1 MSWKVTLPCTR
12 LEAELLGDDLPAFAA
27 FDPPPVLVTSEP
39 DEARPEEWQI
49 DAYFDD
55 RPDAATVA
63 LLHSMIPT
71 AKRRTP
77 AVECLADADWVTISQ
92 AGIEP
97 VQAGR
102 FFVHTGHNA
111 EIIPAGRK
119 AFEVG
124 AGLAFGTGTHA
135 TTSGCLM
142 ALDRLKQ
149 NGKRFDH
156 IADIGTGTGLLAFA
170 ALHLWQRAHAI
181 ASDIDPVSVE
191 VAADNA
197 EINGVALGQSPGRL
211 SLVTASGTAH
221 PLIARRAPYDLLIA
235 NILAGPLIELAP
247 TFGEHVA
254 DGGTL
259 VLAGLIR
266 AQASRVARAYA
277 RQGFRPSWQ
286 IDGEWPVLV
295 MTMRQ
300 RYGHRRPRHASA
312 RTSQPPGDFGTW

>member
-1 MSWKVTLPCTR
+1 MSWKITLPCTCA
-12 LEAELLGDDLPAFAA
+12 EAKALGDDLPAFAS

-39 DEARPEEWQI
+39 DETRPEEWQV
-49 DAYFDD
+49 DAYFEE
-55 RPDAATVA
+55 RPAKAAIA
-63 LLHSMIPT
+63 LLRAMIPSAT
-71 AKRRTP
+71 RTKP
-77 AVECLADADWVTISQ
+77 AIERLKDADWVMISQ

-97 VQAGR
+97 VRAGR

-111 EIIPAGRK
+111 EVIPAGLK

-170 ALHLWQRAHAI
+170 ALHLWQRAHAT

-191 VAADNA
+191 VAEDNA
-197 EINGVALGQSPGRL
+197 EINGVALGQSQGKL
-211 SLVTASGTAH
+211 ALVTASGTAH

-247 TFGEHVA
+247 TFGEHVG

-286 IDGEWPVLV
+286 VDGEWPVLV

-300 RYGHRRPRHASA
+300 RYGHRRPRHAPA